1 METKT
6 KITWEQFLIKAS
18 GHFLVNHLLEGFME
32 WDEEKIDNYIDE
44 HKTCWFNNC
53 GIPELYEIIECLA
66 NEMQFLHEHGT
77 FEFE

>member
-1 METKT
+1 MREEISFEK
-6 KITWEQFLIKAS
+6 FMMKAS
-18 GHFLVNHLLEGFME
+18 GHFLVNELPEGIW
-32 WDEEKIDNYIDE
+32 WDEEKVDNYIDE

-53 GIPELYEIIECLA
+53 GTPELYEIIECLA

>member
-1 METKT
+1 MREEISFEK
-6 KITWEQFLIKAS
+6 FMMKAS
-18 GHFLVNHLLEGFME
+18 GHFLVNELPEGFMK
-32 WDEEKIDNYIDE
+32 WDEEKVDNYIDE

-66 NEMQFLHEHGT
+66 NELQFLHEHGT